1 MTPLFS
7 FFNLFFVIFSTISIR
22 CSTPTTSKLLTKLR
36 LTSAKSSVSP
46 KPSISSCNSSGSA
59 STA

>member
-22 CSTPTTSKLLTKLR
+22 CSTPYNFKVINKITFNF
-36 LTSAKSSVSP
+36 
-46 KPSISSCNSSGSA
+46 C
-59 STA
+59 